1 MSQNYRKTI
10 KDLVLHEETFVRLT
24 LKGQMRGKEA
34 PWRRVIVRPLLLK
47 QHRHLQF
54 SYFDTKQDITKNYRD
69 REVEEKLDEV
79 LALPF
84 NAITVQTTI
93 EDVHVQITRDGKAIF
108 SRRNPTHPV
117 EQPDLNHDLKKD
129 LPLPADKPDLF
140 LQTIGIMNAEGKVL
154 ANMQDKFTQINE
166 FLKLLE
172 HSGELAH
179 FDRKPVHILDCGC
192 GSAYLSFAVYH
203 YLNDIKGIPTQLSGV
218 DTNGKLIEKSN
229 LHSRELGFEQAC
241 FEQSAILNYKPE
253 VPPDIILAL
262 HACDTATDEALVQGI
277 ISQSRLIMCV
287 PCCHHELHGQIQ
299 TVEAFR
305 PVLQHG
311 ILKKRL
317 ADIVTDAL
325 RAQALR
331 LMGYKTDVVEFVS
344 SEHTD
349 RNLMIRAVRRGMM
362 GDKRAMQEYT
372 ELKEFWG
379 VTPYIE
385 KLLREK
391 GCWVE

>member
-1 MSQNYRKTI
+1 
-10 KDLVLHEETFVRLT
+10 
-24 LKGQMRGKEA
+24 
-34 PWRRVIVRPLLLK
+34 
-47 QHRHLQF
+47 
-54 SYFDTKQDITKNYRD
+54 
-69 REVEEKLDEV
+69 
-79 LALPF
+79 
-84 NAITVQTTI
+84 
-93 EDVHVQITRDGKAIF
+93 
-108 SRRNPTHPV
+108 
-117 EQPDLNHDLKKD
+117 
-129 LPLPADKPDLF
+129 
-140 LQTIGIMNAEGKVL
+140 
-154 ANMQDKFTQINE
+154 
-166 FLKLLE
+166 
-172 HSGELAH
+172 
-179 FDRKPVHILDCGC
+179 
-192 GSAYLSFAVYH
+192 
-203 YLNDIKGIPTQLSGV
+203 
-218 DTNGKLIEKSN
+218 
-229 LHSRELGFEQAC
+229 
-241 FEQSAILNYKPE
+241 

-277 ISQSRLIMCV
+277 VSQSHLIMCV

-311 ILKKRL
+311 ILKQRL